1 MENWRKKMGQRFD
14 NWDEVNCNECAN
26 YWTNSCDGVPEG
38 RRKPCSS
45 FLAQRSVTIPL
56 EIKSLREDV
65 KRLKTS
71 NWLILIIVVLSF
83 IVERMI

>member
-1 MENWRKKMGQRFD
+1 MGQRFD

-26 YWTNSCDGVPEG
+26 SWTNSCDGVPEG

-56 EIKSLREDV
+56 EIKSIK
-65 KRLKTS
+65 KRLTITETMIVFM
-71 NWLILIIVVLSF
+71 NALILIHLIDLKC
-83 IVERMI
+83 